1 MKTIDLLSAGMVSVH
16 FTLRRLVSI
25 SCLLSLLAFPAG
37 SFAASRMANVSTRA
51 NVGTGNNNVILGTII
66 VGSGS
71 ATLVFRGLGPSL
83 APYFPA
89 GTTLANPNLE
99 IKNSSGGTIG
109 ANDNWQDDPGQAAAI
124 QAVGLAPTNANE
136 SAFRI
141 VLGQGTYSAVLT
153 GVGGGT
159 GIGLVEVYDITSQP
173 SSIKLANVSTRANA
187 GTGNNQEVFG
197 VIIQGGNKSLGLRGI
212 GPSLSPYFPSGTT
225 LANPALSLRNSG
237 GSQVQSNQ
245 NWKDTQQTIISAYGL
260 APSQDLE
267 SAMITSNLNGTYTVV
282 MDTSGGS
289 GIASVE
295 AYDVGE
301 LTASGGGSGTIY
313 CAPYPNSLIAESGSF
328 TLPSGTPLTLRFGG
342 HASHVGQGCPQCYQ
356 PGGPGCGGPSW
367 SIDAVLVDN
376 SNNVVAGFT
385 QGIGGSDQCTVHPV
399 TATGS
404 VPYGFTPPY
413 RLRLRA
419 TSSSFC
425 PPGTGIYVDYYFL
438 NGP

>member
-1 MKTIDLLSAGMVSVH
+1 MKTIDLLGAGVLSVS

-25 SCLLSLLAFPAG
+25 SCLLALLAFPGG

-71 ATLVFRGLGPSL
+71 ATLVFRGIGPSL

-99 IKNSSGGTIG
+99 IKNASG
-109 ANDNWQDDPGQAAAI
+109 ANIGTNNNWQEDPGQAAAI
-124 QAVGLAPTNANE
+124 QAAGLAPTNPNE

-141 VLGQGTYSAVLT
+141 VLGPGTYFAVLS

-173 SSIKLANVSTRANA
+173 SSIKLGNISTRANA
-187 GTGNNQEVFG
+187 GTGNNQEIFG

-212 GPSLSPYFPSGTT
+212 GPSLSQYFSGT
-225 LANPALSLRNSG
+225 LANPALSLRTSG
-237 GSQVQSNQ
+237 GTQLQYNQ
-245 NWKDTQQTIISAYGL
+245 NWKDYQRNLISAYGL

-267 SAMITSNLNGTYTVV
+267 SAMITGNLNGSYTVV

-289 GIASVE
+289 GIASIE
-295 AYDVGE
+295 AYDLGE
-301 LTASGGGSGTIY
+301 QIAVGGGSGALI
-313 CAPYPNSLIAESGSF
+313 CSQYPNQTLAQSGSF
-328 TLPSGTPLTLRFGG
+328 TFPSGTPLTLRFAG
-342 HASHVGQGCPQCYQ
+342 HAAHANCPQCYE
-356 PGGPGCGGPSW
+356 PGGPGCGGPPW
-367 SIDAVLVDN
+367 HIDSVLIDNN
-376 SNNVVAGFT
+376 SNVVG
-385 QGIGGSDQCTVHPV
+385 GLNGSIGNLGQCIVIPTTVQ
-399 TATGS
+399 GS
-404 VPYGFTPPY
+404 VPFGATQPY
-413 RLRLRA
+413 RLRLRG
-419 TSSSFC
+419 SSSSSCQIGPSSLF
-425 PPGTGIYVDYYFL
+425 VDYYVL